1 MKKNVMAV
9 CFLVLLSNC
18 VERKKQDEEQK
29 EATEEQTDT
38 IKDEENTRAL
48 AVAHAE
54 NYFKATGTEPFWGLK
69 IYGDKVELT
78 TMEGDTIIVPHTEPI
93 RVQDANIKMYRAQTE
108 ATAMDVIISQKECTN
123 AMSGEVSPYSVTI
136 SYKKTGEEET
146 HALEGCG
153 SYVTDYRLNDIWVLE
168 EMRSQK
174 VAKED
179 FNGKD
184 VPYMEIY
191 TEDNR
196 FSGFSGCNRMTG
208 SLFYEKDLLG
218 FAQIASTQM
227 ACPKMDRE
235 SEFLKALQSSTNYK
249 VENNRLYLS
258 NGSEENLLIFKKI
271 D

>member
-1 MKKNVMAV
+1 MKKSIMAV
-9 CFLVLLSNC
+9 CFLVFLTHC
-18 VERKKQDEEQK
+18 VEMKKQNSEQT
-29 EATEEQTDT
+29 EATEETTDT
-38 IKDEENTRAL
+38 IKAEENTGDL
-48 AVAHAE
+48 PIEYAE

-69 IYGDKVELT
+69 IYGDKVELST
-78 TMEGDTIIVPHTEPI
+78 IEGDTIIVPHTEPI

-108 ATAMDVIISQKECTN
+108 ATSMDVIISQKECTN

-168 EMRSQK
+168 EMMSQK
-174 VAKED
+174 VSKEE

-191 TEDNR
+191 TNDNR

-208 SLFYEKDLLG
+208 SLFYEKDLLR

-227 ACPKMDRE
+227 ACSKMDRE
-235 SEFLKALQSSTNYK
+235 SEFLKALQSGTTYK

-258 NGSEENLLIFKKI
+258 NGSQENLLIFKKI

>member
-1 MKKNVMAV
+1 MKK
-9 CFLVLLSNC
+9 VLIIIGVLFFLSNC
-18 VERKKQDEEQK
+18 VQRKKQEDPQAD
-29 EATEEQTDT
+29 ATEKTKDT
-38 IKDEENTRAL
+38 LKMGKTKTL
-48 AVAHAE
+48 AMEHVE
-54 NYFKATGTEPFWGLK
+54 SYFKATGTEPFWGLK
-69 IYGDKVELT
+69 IYGDRVELN
-78 TMEGDTIIVPHTEPI
+78 MIEDTIVVPHTEPM

-108 ATAMDVIISQKECTN
+108 ATSMDVVISQKECTN
-123 AMSGEVSPYSVTI
+123 AMSGEVSPYTVTI
-136 SYKKTGEEET
+136 SYKRTGEEET

-153 SYVTDYRLNDIWVLE
+153 TYVTDYRLNDIWVLE
-168 EMRSQK
+168 EMMSKK

-179 FNGKD
+179 FDGND

-191 TEDNR
+191 TNENR

-208 SLFYEKDLLG
+208 SLFYEKDLLR
-218 FAQIASTQM
+218 FAQIASTRM

-235 SEFLKALQSSTNYK
+235 SEFLKALQSGTRYK

>member
-1 MKKNVMAV
+1 MKKNVMAI
-9 CFLVLLSNC
+9 CFLVFLSSC
-18 VERKKQDEEQK
+18 VEKKKKNAEQTG
-29 EATEEQTDT
+29 ATEETTDT
-38 IKDEENTRAL
+38 IKERKSARAMS
-48 AVAHAE
+48 AAHTE

-69 IYGDKVELT
+69 IYGDRVELST
-78 TMEGDTIIVPHTEPI
+78 VEGDTIVVPHTEPI

-108 ATAMDVIISQKECTN
+108 ATAMDVVISQKECTN

-146 HALEGCG
+146 HVLEGCG

-168 EMRSQK
+168 EMGAKK
-174 VAKED
+174 VSKEE

-208 SLFYEKDLLG
+208 SLFYEKDLLR

-235 SEFLKALQSSTNYK
+235 SEFLKALQSGTQYK